1 MQMKS
6 QENTMFRNSTLQRII
21 ASALLASFASST
33 VAPVVAFA
41 QNSDSFTL
49 QPLVGTPGR
58 GLPGLDANG
67 IPTGKG
73 WQRNGASNATNAA
86 STATAAP
93 TQAYGF
99 ALAQLEAMA
108 HKSDADLAAGRG
120 SDALTQVN
128 AVRAQYARLKKEEPA
143 MSQAFAA
150 TEAHLRAAG
159 LAGGEILARHQQ
171 AVQDFNARNAELK
184 AAMAALDAAAGG
196 KGGLQAALNQ
206 LSKLM
211 KQHTSLTGQ
220 GAQGKVHAWG
230 KLKKAPP
237 AVAMTERQHEKRFPR
252 SVLLAAAG
260 SLSGIAL
267 PDAIL
272 PDSVQPGDLAEQGE
286 VVLTPAVRAL
296 AAQLGNN
303 PVAIYNW
310 VRNNI
315 AYAPGFGAMHDADA
329 TLLARRGNAT
339 DTASLLIAL
348 NRAAGIPSRYVYG
361 TIEVPIERL
370 RNWLGVDSAAAA
382 QALLS
387 QAGIPHRGVTQA
399 GQVGALQLE
408 HVWVEAYVDYSPS
421 RGGVNRTPGAWVPLD
436 ASFKQMDSKAG
447 LDLASAVSLNESGL
461 LSQVRQGA
469 VCTPDYA
476 QNLNLQNLQAGYTD
490 YKTRLNS
497 YLGQQGADLTVGDV
511 LGSRNIAARNYS
523 ILLGS
528 LPYTKVAQGAIVNTL
543 PDNLRWQFRLQLFA
557 GAAEQA
563 ANNPSVSY
571 SGSLAA
577 VANKRLTLS
586 FTPASQADADVL
598 ASYMPKPHAD
608 GSPIQPSELPLE
620 VPGYLVRVKAEIRA
634 DGEVVASGGSFVLG
648 SELAGGIASF
658 DPSSG
663 NWNESAFNAHAGDYH
678 AVAIDAQGVSSGQL
692 ATVKARLNATQAKL
706 AGGQGAGLTR
716 DDVSGDLLYHAV
728 LGYFATVDA
737 NAGVFQRAARVVEQR
752 LPSYGRAVAQA
763 QPEMVLGIV
772 GKVRFQGIV
781 LDIDRLDSAVVQG
794 SGGLAPA
801 AYIKQANERNAAYG
815 HLVLAKLFTSVQT
828 PGQAASPVKALNAA
842 ASAGS
847 KVFAVT
853 AANAAAVLPQV
864 DIAAAAAAD
873 IQNTVAAGSRA
884 LVAQAP
890 VNIGNWNGHG
900 LVMEDANG
908 AGSYRLHGEAG
919 YATAALY
926 LPNGT
931 TWLALAE
938 PMQAASAAAPAAQAA
953 MPVNDT
959 LASLLG
965 EAGSTTRWSFYAGQ
979 ADVASGLFLARLAA
993 GQGSSACD
1001 ILTGTIAAGL
1011 DTSGGFDSGAVA
1023 GAPVIT
1029 SAPVISGGANQL
1041 YNYAVLATDPKGSA
1055 LAYVLREAPT
1065 GMAISADGVIS
1076 WPKPVAGTW
1085 NVTVRADNGRAYAEQ
1100 RYQLTVGQQVPLDAN
1115 LKITPQ
1121 VINLGETVTIDVLS
1135 TGGSGNVT
1143 RSLTI
1148 DGQGVALTV
1157 EGRATVTG
1165 AAIGAHQITATIADS
1180 IGTTTRVGTYSVR
1193 DPADSTTPV
1202 AQITAPV
1209 DDAEVTAPVNVT
1221 GTATAT
1227 NLAYYQL
1234 LLRPA
1239 GGSAW
1244 SEIARGTTAV
1254 TNGVLGKLDPTQLA
1268 NGIYELV
1275 LNVVDA
1281 NGRQQTQMITVDVYG
1296 DLKIGQ
1302 FAITFQD
1309 LKIETSG
1316 IPIRINRTYDTR
1328 RKADS
1333 LDFGYG
1339 WSVDYQSLQVRKNM
1353 ILGLQWEV
1361 IAASQQL
1368 SICLRP
1374 IGKRKVN
1381 VTLPN
1386 GKVERFSAANRS
1398 ECAVGTVPSVDVVF
1412 TSLPGTNSELE
1423 LVNVPNVM
1431 ARGGQLYDMDNLEPW
1446 NPTDYKLTTDDG
1458 YIYYLKEGVGITQV
1472 KDPAGNTLTYG
1483 KNGILHSNGQSI
1495 SFQRDAKQRITRVID
1510 PNGKAIQYVY
1520 NASGDLVSVTN
1531 RVNGLARYSY
1541 NRSHGLVEYSDPNGA
1556 LVARYVYDEEGRLIA
1571 AYDAEGKA
1579 IEYTHATSSNREIV
1593 KDRRGNSTTFVYD
1606 ESGNI
1611 LERTDALGNTTKYS
1625 YDAQGNEIEIIDAM
1639 GGITQKTYNK
1649 LSNKLTTEKDP
1660 LGNVSTWTYD
1670 GRGTV
1675 LQDFTDPKGNL
1686 TYLLYGEKGQSVNE
1700 PLGRQ
1705 SSVSKGLKGLI
1716 TGIRAAG
1723 VLTTYGHD
1731 EKGNRIRETDA
1742 NGNTSTYAFDANNR
1756 EISKTW
1762 SRTVPGRAEVITES
1776 IDYKYDAEG
1785 RPTEFKDPLGLITKT
1800 EYNAGNQIVATIA
1813 PDGQRTSY
1821 QYNSRGLLART
1832 SFPDGTAESHEYD
1845 EEGNEIAFIDRQGRT
1860 TRNEYDALNRLS
1872 ATVRPNG
1879 DVSRT
1884 EYDALGRVSKRI
1896 NAVGQSVEFKYDAS
1910 GRMLSYTNAA
1920 GRTTTFKYDG
1930 NGNRIAIGDG
1940 LGRET
1945 RYEYDALDRVVKIIA
1960 PDETFTTTE
1969 WNLNNTKRAE
1979 VDAAGNRTEYSYDSL
1994 GKLTQVKQTSNLGEQ
2009 LTAYTFDSAGN
2020 KVSQVDAEGRTT
2032 QWRYDGLRRL
2042 VERILPS
2049 GYVERSTYDTSGNTT
2064 GRTSFAGKTTSFA
2077 KDAQTRSILEVRPDG
2092 DKIERRY
2099 SPTGRLLAV
2108 IISTAPGSAL
2118 QPGKTDYQY
2127 DALDRLVKRTD
2138 PDGHY
2143 IAYTYDANDNITLRS
2158 TAAGSVSYEYTA
2170 DNRIS
2175 KVKDSDGQAYSYTYD
2190 AAGRVV
2196 REESA
2201 GGKVRQLQY
2210 DKLGRLLQIVDLDR
2224 DGRLQFGVSY
2234 TLAISGERLTKLEFD
2249 ASSSFVSNVLEN
2261 PVRRDS
2267 YTYSAGRLTSE
2278 EVRDR
2283 QNEVLKSITYSY
2295 DKVGN
2300 RLQATITTPAGTES
2314 ISYSYDVNDRL
2325 LREQRNTVTGSQVV
2339 TDYTWDANGN
2349 MLSKVS
2355 GSTGQFYT
2363 WDANNRLVEI
2373 KGGSSVSTASTIVR
2387 YSYDAA
2393 GHRVARTVLSDR
2405 SSSTRYL
2412 TDTTF
2417 PDARVLEETESTG
2430 DGERSMRFVWG
2441 EKLLWSRIG
2450 DQSTFY
2456 HADGLGSIVAVGNEN
2471 GVVSARRSF
2480 DSFGQMIDA
2489 QSAFPSKY
2497 GYAGEYFDEA
2507 GQLQYNRARWYDRS
2521 VGRFVS
2527 QDVHPGLD
2535 RAPITLNKFIYANSN
2550 PVNFTDPSGLFS
2562 MGDVMTAVDV
2572 AMTVDS
2578 MATAVYNSLFATPA
2592 EEAEMTEAASL
2603 WDALYITR
2611 VAGSVMDVIDLVNK
2625 IKDAVGDFS
2634 HLTGPPQSHHI
2645 IPKYLCGANS
2655 QKMVKLSVPEHT
2667 QLHAELDALA
2677 LGLERAASR
2686 VAKIIKRRA
2695 DKNKI
2700 TVQKIGKRKLGRV
2713 AISGAIGLF
2722 YWAFDWMDKGIAA
2735 LGHYNTI
2742 EEGFTPES
2750 LRFVEGATSCK

>member
-1 MQMKS
+1 
-6 QENTMFRNSTLQRII
+6 MFRNSTLQRII

-73 WQRNGASNATNAA
+73 WQRNGATNAA

-99 ALAQLEAMA
+99 ALSQLEAMA

-120 SDALTQVN
+120 SDALAQVN

-143 MSQAFAA
+143 MTQAFAA
-150 TEAHLRAAG
+150 TEAHLRSAG

-220 GAQGKVHAWG
+220 GAQGKGHAWG

-315 AYAPGFGAMHDADA
+315 AYAPGFGAMQDADA

-387 QAGIPHRGVTQA
+387 QAGIPHRSVTQA

-586 FTPASQADADVL
+586 FVPASQADADVL

-634 DGEVVASGGSFVLG
+634 DGEVVASGDSFVLG

-706 AGGQGAGLTR
+706 AGGQAASLTR

-737 NAGVFQRAARVVEQR
+737 NAGVFQHAARVVEQR

-772 GKVRFQGIV
+772 GKVRFPGIV

-815 HLVLAKLFTSVQT
+815 HLVLAKLFTSAQT

-853 AANAAAVLPQV
+853 AANAATVLPQV

-873 IQNTVAAGSRA
+873 IQNTAAAGSRA

-900 LVMEDANG
+900 LVIEDANG

-919 YATAALY
+919 YATSALY

-938 PMQAASAAAPAAQAA
+938 PMQAATAAAPAAQAA

-979 ADVASGLFLARLAA
+979 ADVASGLFLARLAS

-1041 YNYAVLATDPKGSA
+1041 YNYAVLATDPKGAA

-1065 GMAISADGVIS
+1065 GMTISADGVIS
-1076 WPKPVAGTW
+1076 WAKPVAGTW

-1148 DGQGVALTV
+1148 DGQDVALTV

-1193 DPADSTTPV
+1193 DPADSTSPV

-1239 GGSAW
+1239 GGNAW

-1254 TNGVLGKLDPTQLA
+1254 TNGVLGRLDPTQLS
-1268 NGIYELV
+1268 NGIYEIV

-1281 NGRQQTQMITVDVYG
+1281 NGRQQTHIITVDVYR

-1302 FAITFQD
+1302 FSLTFVD
-1309 LKIETSG
+1309 LNIEVTG
-1316 IPIRINRTYDTR
+1316 IPLTVTRTYDTR
-1328 RKADS
+1328 KKAS
-1333 LDFGYG
+1333 TLDFGYG
-1339 WSVDYQSLQVRKNM
+1339 WTVDYQSVQLQKNM
-1353 ILGLQWEV
+1353 ALGLGWNV
-1361 IAASQQL
+1361 VAHPSDL
-1368 SICLRP
+1368 TLCLVP
-1374 IGKRKVN
+1374 AGKRKIN
-1381 VTLPN
+1381 VTLPD
-1386 GKVERFSAANRS
+1386 GRVERFVAANAKD
-1398 ECAVGTVPSVDVVF
+1398 CMIMQIPPVDM
-1412 TSLPGTNSELE
+1412 SLLPQPGTTSQLE
-1423 LVNVPNVM
+1423 IVNVPNLMVQ
-1431 ARGGQLYDMDNLEPW
+1431 GGQLFDMDNLETW
-1446 NPTDYKLTTDDG
+1446 NPKEFKLTTQDKFV
-1458 YIYYLKEGVGITQV
+1458 YYLREGVGITHV
-1472 KDPAGNTLTYG
+1472 KDPYGNTITYG
-1483 KNGILHSNGQSI
+1483 ANGILHSSGESVI
-1495 SFQRDAKQRITRVID
+1495 FTRDTKGRITAVTD
-1510 PNGKAIQYVY
+1510 PSGKTIRYAYSA
-1520 NASGDLVSVTN
+1520 NGDLVSVTN
-1531 RVNGLARYSY
+1531 RVGATSKFNY
-1541 NRSHGLVEYSDPNGA
+1541 NRSHGLLDYTDPTGA
-1556 LVARYVYDEEGRLIA
+1556 VTARYVYDDEGRLVA
-1571 AYDAEGKA
+1571 VYDAEGKA
-1579 IEYTHATSSNREIV
+1579 VEQVHDVANNLQIV
-1593 KDRRGNSTTFVYD
+1593 KDRRGFATTYVYD
-1606 ESGNI
+1606 GAGNI
-1611 LERTDALGNTTKYS
+1611 TEKTDALGNKTKYG
-1625 YDAQGNEIEIIDAM
+1625 YDSLGNETSVTNALGETTSRTFDP
-1639 GGITQKTYNK
+1639 KSSK
-1649 LSNKLTTEKDP
+1649 PLTEKDP
-1660 LGNVSTWTYD
+1660 LGNTKTWEYD
-1670 GRGTV
+1670 SGTATILQSSKDARGNITS
-1675 LQDFTDPKGNL
+1675 
-1686 TYLLYGEKGQSVNE
+1686 YMYGERGQSVFQ
-1700 PLGRQ
+1700 PLGRA
-1705 SSVSKGLKGLI
+1705 
-1716 TGIRAAG
+1716 TNAG
-1723 VLTTYGHD
+1723 SESNGNVTSWTVAGKTTAYVYD
-1731 EKGNRIRETDA
+1731 SKGNRIKETDA
-1742 NGNTSTYAFDANNR
+1742 AGNVTTYTFNANNQ
-1756 EISKTW
+1756 EISRSW
-1762 SRTVPGRAEVITES
+1762 SRTIPGSSES
-1776 IDYKYDAEG
+1776 SVATLTIKRDSEG
-1785 RPTEFKDPLGLITKT
+1785 RSIEEKDAQGNITKT
-1800 EYNAGNQIVATIA
+1800 EYDLAGRAIA
-1813 PDGQRTSY
+1813 SIDARGQRTAFTY
-1821 QYNSRGLLART
+1821 DLRGNVIAT
-1832 SFPDGTAESHEYD
+1832 TFPDGTVTKSTFDAENNRISD
-1845 EEGNEIAFIDRQGRT
+1845 TDQLGRT
-1860 TRNEYDALNRLS
+1860 TTFA
-1872 ATVRPNG
+1872 
-1879 DVSRT
+1879 
-1884 EYDALGRVSKRI
+1884 YDALGRI
-1896 NAVGQSVEFKYDAS
+1896 NKTTFPDGSSTTIEYDAVGRIVAHVDAKGARTVNNYD
-1910 GRMLSYTNAA
+1910 AA
-1920 GRTTTFKYDG
+1920 GRVVKTTDGNGQSTTYTYDA
-1930 NGNRIAIGDG
+1930 NGNRISMTDP
-1940 LGRET
+1940 L
-1945 RYEYDALDRVVKIIA
+1945 
-1960 PDETFTTTE
+1960 
-1969 WNLNNTKRAE
+1969 
-1979 VDAAGNRTEYSYDSL
+1979 
-1994 GKLTQVKQTSNLGEQ
+1994 
-2009 LTAYTFDSAGN
+2009 
-2020 KVSQVDAEGRTT
+2020 
-2032 QWRYDGLRRL
+2032 
-2042 VERILPS
+2042 
-2049 GYVERSTYDTSGNTT
+2049 GNTT
-2064 GRTSFAGKTTSFA
+2064 SY
-2077 KDAQTRSILEVRPDG
+2077 E
-2092 DKIERRY
+2092 
-2099 SPTGRLLAV
+2099 
-2108 IISTAPGSAL
+2108 
-2118 QPGKTDYQY
+2118 Y
-2127 DALDRLVKRTD
+2127 DALDRLVKTTLPSGKFSTEEWNPTGSKAAGVDFLGNRTT
-2138 PDGHY
+2138 
-2143 IAYTYDANDNITLRS
+2143 YTYDNLQRLVSVVQTNASTRQETKYEFDSTGNKVKQTDAEGRVTRWEYDASDRAVARILPNGAREAYSYDASGNQVGVLGFDGKETITAYDQMGRPVLIVRPDGARIAKSYAANGRLDSVNVSSGAAGGLQDGVTNYRYDSMDRLVQQANPDGSYIGYAYDAAGNVTQRS
-2158 TAAGSVSYEYTA
+2158 TKEGTVTYEYDDERKLVKLTPSGGTSTA
-2170 DNRIS
+2170 
-2175 KVKDSDGQAYSYTYD
+2175 YTYD
-2190 AAGRVV
+2190 AAGRLASTSMPNGVIVGRSYDENGHLVQVV
-2196 REESA
+2196 HRNLD
-2201 GGKVRQLQY
+2201 GKVVTGVRYALNAAGQRIGTEEFDSVSTVASGVLVNPVRTNAYVY
-2210 DKLGRLLQIVDLDR
+2210 DQVGRLEKETITGRNGEAIRTTDFTYDR
-2224 DGRLQFGVSY
+2224 AGN
-2234 TLAISGERLTKLEFD
+2234 RLTKVE
-2249 ASSSFVSNVLEN
+2249 
-2261 PVRRDS
+2261 
-2267 YTYSAGRLTSE
+2267 
-2278 EVRDR
+2278 
-2283 QNEVLKSITYSY
+2283 SI
-2295 DKVGN
+2295 
-2300 RLQATITTPAGTES
+2300 PAGVVTT
-2314 ISYSYDVNDRL
+2314 SYSYDSNDRL
-2325 LREQRNTVTGSQVV
+2325 LEERTVSVTGSSV
-2339 TDYTWDANGN
+2339 TTKYTWDSKGN
-2349 MLSKVS
+2349 LLSK
-2355 GSTGQFYT
+2355 
-2363 WDANNRLVEI
+2363 AA
-2373 KGGSSVSTASTIVR
+2373 GSSVLHYVWSSDNRLIAVKAGASEETAVVVAAYT
-2387 YSYDAA
+2387 YDET
-2393 GHRVARTVLSDR
+2393 GNRVA
-2405 SSSTRYL
+2405 
-2412 TDTTF
+2412 
-2417 PDARVLEETESTG
+2417 
-2430 DGERSMRFVWG
+2430 
-2441 EKLLWSRIG
+2441 K
-2450 DQSTFY
+2450 
-2456 HADGLGSIVAVGNEN
+2456 
-2471 GVVSARRSF
+2471 RSF
-2480 DSFGQMIDA
+2480 DSSGVELAKVSYLIDETLPYAQALVEKKVSGADTVVTRNVWGLDLAGALRDTSQSFYHSDGHGNIKVVTDA
-2489 QSAFPSKY
+2489 QGNEVAAKTYDAFGLALDGMSQREGY
-2497 GYAGEYFDEA
+2497 GYSGEYFDGDIA
-2507 GQLQYNRARWYDRS
+2507 LQYNRARWYDS
-2521 VGRFVS
+2521 NVGRFIS
-2527 QDVHPGLD
+2527 ADQYAGNPT
-2535 RAPITLNKFIYANSN
+2535 RPITLSKYVYADGN
-2550 PVNFTDPSGLFS
+2550 PVENLDPSGLFS
-2562 MGDVMTAVDV
+2562 LSELSVAEVVRGILDRNQQIIQAMGARRLVFKAGCFVLEEVATTALVEGIYFLDDVMSKRQGRYAGKSISVERRISEHVGKKIKAAQDMLFSFAVQASEKMKMKEAMKV
-2572 AMTVDS
+2572 AEQW
-2578 MATAVYNSLFATPA
+2578 A
-2592 EEAEMTEAASL
+2592 
-2603 WDALYITR
+2603 
-2611 VAGSVMDVIDLVNK
+2611 IDL
-2625 IKDAVGDFS
+2625 IG
-2634 HLTGPPQSHHI
+2634 
-2645 IPKYLCGANS
+2645 
-2655 QKMVKLSVPEHT
+2655 
-2667 QLHAELDALA
+2667 
-2677 LGLERAASR
+2677 
-2686 VAKIIKRRA
+2686 
-2695 DKNKI
+2695 
-2700 TVQKIGKRKLGRV
+2700 GKRKPG
-2713 AISGAIGLF
+2713 ISNWLDAFNKDLADNKGLRK
-2722 YWAFDWMDKGIAA
+2722 ALQKVDW
-2735 LGHYNTI
+2735 
-2742 EEGFTPES
+2742 
-2750 LRFVEGATSCK
+2750 CK